1 MPTAVRKK
9 YNFLARIYDIIYRD
23 YLAKTMQEALL
34 PFLLRPD
41 VKFLDVG
48 CGTGALEERLLPL
61 VPNAQIVAVDISE
74 DMLAQ
79 AKKKLTNYPS
89 IEWIHGDFVKIPLPG
104 NSFDVAFSLS
114 NLHYF
119 PNPSAVF
126 QKIGSLLK
134 RGGIFILIDW
144 DRNFFNGRAYNW
156 YSKKF
161 DPSFIQV
168 YTSQEITQLLTQAGF
183 TVQGAKN
190 FSVRAFWKMV
200 RVVAKKP

>member
-34 PFLLRPD
+34 PFLLRPEI
-41 VKFLDVG
+41 KFLDVG

-61 VPNAQIVAVDISE
+61 VPNANIVAIDISE

-79 AKKKLTNYPS
+79 ARKKLANYPS
-89 IEWIHGDFVKIPLPG
+89 IEWIHGDFVKTQLPE

-119 PNPSAVF
+119 PNPEAVF
-126 QKIGSLLK
+126 QKIASLLK

-144 DRNFFNGRAYNW
+144 DRNFFNARVYNG

-168 YTSQEITQLLTQAGF
+168 YTSQEITQLLTQTGF
-183 TVQGAKN
+183 TLQGTKN